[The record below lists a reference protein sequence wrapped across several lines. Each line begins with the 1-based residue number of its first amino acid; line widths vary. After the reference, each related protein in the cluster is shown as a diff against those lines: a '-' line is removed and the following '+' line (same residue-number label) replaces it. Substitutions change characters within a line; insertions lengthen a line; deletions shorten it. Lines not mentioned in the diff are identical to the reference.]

1 MRIICLVLILL
12 HGGCYGG
19 DVPAIPSAQDARAWD
34 EVLKPK
40 EKRFDPFLMSVSKP
54 KTVVDNLTVTY
65 ITSNTHRYTLLETDI
80 DTLVLLG
87 SVQISATHSYI
98 ERGIKVTILNIGT
111 LLETKTK
118 LILIP
123 R

>member
-1 MRIICLVLILL
+1 MRIVCLVLILL
-12 HGGCYGG
+12 HSVCYGG
-19 DVPAIPSAQDARAWD
+19 DVPAIPSARDARAWD

>member
-12 HGGCYGG
+12 HGVCYGG

-34 EVLKPK
+34 KVLEPK

>member
-12 HGGCYGG
+12 HGVCYGG